1 MARSL
6 NTTLRNS
13 LLKEDAFAYA
23 HLVKFERPKPLKG
36 TSTAGKDYLYLTD
49 GSHDI
54 IFDDGSGN
62 GAQTYIANKVK
73 KVGSVAETTQARAT
87 SVSLNISSA
96 ALSTA
101 ISATRLIVSGSSI
114 TSDTDLVEVG
124 FREGDIIQL
133 LTSSGSNNTVRVRIN
148 AFSNSNF
155 TAAVTPLDKVVSG
168 EIQDVTSLSSEG
180 SSPIASNGVLYS
192 LNFAGPEI
200 EGVILSSTSSRFA
213 KFINRDVFI
222 YKAHLNPDTGAIIGN
237 AYLLFKGIVESGKV
251 QESPEKESTV
261 SWGITSHWGDF
272 SRVNGRITSDSF
284 HRALG
289 TDGQPDVDA
298 LIRTEYA
305 GDFGFQHSEQSINLV
320 ATYNTKERRT
330 RIKESGGW
338 FFGLNKSYS
347 QQEYFVDVERETDLA
362 FNLNARSLPV
372 VYGVNKIDSIPVF
385 VDTAATSSSRVFV
398 AYALCEGPISAILDI
413 YQDDMST
420 ICVNSQDLSGR
431 GEGATG
437 IIPEAVDIPCVGRM
451 DAGSTLRGFDALN
464 TSATPTLFGSHTN
477 SFGQGSFATGAGE
490 LNVHT
495 ELNAFPL
502 RSNFGA
508 AFNSA
513 SPNSFTGIGAVTGD
527 LSGTNSSGIAV
538 STIFHEK
545 GMHFETPIDF
555 KFIFHSGKP
564 DQRADS
570 LLLFNAAN
578 MKLGNDYHSG
588 KTTEYWGAGHRLLDT
603 AYIAGEFNISEGETT
618 IPSLDFVVRGKGVEC
633 FNYDYTY
640 FPDPAYTPD
649 QYLRYGDFRSVEVR
663 ATSDDSLL
671 DTVDRVEVYPL
682 TSIDGVQQYVVRFL
696 EKPNL
701 GDVKNFYIQR
711 ASGTAY
717 KYYLQTHDALQA
729 TGGSGT
735 IPAGASVSSTTL
747 SNAQANTDN
756 PPRGVDITMS
766 TSSANAEV
774 KAALALGANF
784 ALASSLQDF
793 PSLLHTFSEYDY
805 VAGSNTVTR
814 VGLTTEGRGF
824 LVGKRIVVK
833 NAIPLAT
840 SATSSVVGKKIILTV
855 VSLVDGSTR
864 EMVRTITAFDNTTKV
879 ALVDTNW
886 DIQYLPLPN
895 SSYQIFADVNGDV
908 RVTTN
913 PAMQLLDYLTNERYG
928 RGLDVANDIDLES
941 FLSAARAC
949 DTRSDVTVLMD
960 TNYGSSGIS
969 DYSVMVGAIYGEPD
983 LSTDGTNWTDEN
995 PEPISSFTGKV
1006 KSVTPI
1012 NIGGNTTRYYK
1023 VVFTDCIHKLSHRY
1037 HNWKGYRQNMLY
1049 YDASGNLG
1057 AVAVNASLDADPF
1070 SAPTPAPTS
1079 VTTNPFLRLAKLSGN
1094 GPAYMGVDTDKS
1106 RITFEGNPVVKDIS
1120 VDSSG
1125 AITGIS
1131 NGYSLYDS
1139 DDVKYWRYCG
1149 WEEQQQRW
1157 ATRHQTNHVVNTAT
1171 SVFNNIN
1178 GMLGHFN
1185 GILRYSN
1192 GKYALSVG
1200 AAAATNEFASITVDG
1215 ESYVIQDITEE
1226 DIVGSISVSDPG
1238 AKGTYNAVSVSL
1250 VDPQNKFENRSIT
1263 MLNSDYLKEDKR
1275 IPKRGDVRGPGI
1287 TNFFNARMNAKQYLD
1302 QARKALKIN
1311 FTMGPRGVLLHSGD
1325 LIRITYPRFAFSNKT
1340 FRISNLSIEENC
1352 LIKITAEEHEDN
1364 TYLIQSDLPISIVQ
1378 DDPSVANFP
1387 TPAAPTDSPT
1397 LSATQNERG
1406 GIDLNWTNTS
1416 TFNSAIYTVQI
1427 WRNTSNQRSTAV
1439 LQGISKGSTFTD
1451 VITGTGSQTFYYW
1464 IRYSVLQTTQRTD
1477 GVVPKELFSPFFP
1490 SSATGGI
1497 EGVSDGARDAVSIN
1511 LTNDNVSVPAD
1522 SAGTPA
1528 SFNNTDVTITAFI
1541 GSTAINYDDSAPYA
1555 SPSFRVSNSNVS
1567 AGITA
1572 GAEGSTSTSY
1582 TRQTISAMSADTGSI
1597 EYTIIVTDSL
1607 GQTTTFGRTQTFTK
1621 VRDGLVGSNGESGRT
1636 VSLSTDDQT
1645 IEYNT
1650 AGTSPSP
1657 SSVTVTATAFNTS
1670 GTVFYEFLKEN
1681 STVQNTTSNTYT
1693 YTPQASVSNMPETV
1707 SVKIREGSNSGSV
1720 TATDQIN
1727 IMGLRQGRD
1736 AIVIVLS
1743 NEAHTVTADNNGT
1756 VSSFAFSG
1764 TDIQVYQGTNQL
1776 TYDASSPY
1784 ANSTFRVSASGS
1796 NISPGSASTVSG
1808 NTRRFGNASN
1818 MTADSASITFTI
1830 VVKGSDGAE
1839 STFTRVQS
1847 FSKSRSG
1854 ASVTGATGPRTASA
1868 VLYYQTSST
1877 SAPSAPT
1884 ASNYNFSTGEFGSH
1898 TSGWDED
1905 APTFAAGN
1913 TNKYWYVRISVAEAT
1928 FGGTQNISVGNVIQ
1942 GIGFSGLVTFTGN
1955 QAVGDGNQSLSFGAQ
1970 GTTTIDGGRIT
1981 TGTIDA
1987 QRLNVGQINVTQT
2000 ANYSTIQ
2007 QNITGAAQ
2015 QGITAAQQAAGQAV
2029 QAQQGVTA
2037 AQQAAQSAA
2046 GQAVQA
2052 QQGVVVAQQA
2062 AAAAVQTIPDQLSD
2076 LQNNIG
2082 AFTQPGQINVTQ
2094 TNNYSA
2100 PPTNTNQLTNGA
2112 GFQTQAFTSPG
2123 QVNITQTQNYVA
2135 PPTNTNQLTNGA
2147 GFYNQPGQ
2155 LNITQ
2160 LTNYGNVTQA
2170 IAQAAAQGVAGQQA
2184 ASAAAQQAT
2193 QAQQGVST
2201 AQTAASQASAQAV
2214 TAQQSIPTQ
2223 TSQLSNNSGFQT
2235 AAITFSATAISGG
2248 KIGLSTQGL
2257 IFGNGQVS
2265 VSTNNAI
2272 LLDTTQGNNAISIY
2286 SGNSLRVKIGK
2297 L

>member
-101 ISATRLIVSGSSI
+101 ISAARLIVSGSSI
-114 TSDTDLVEVG
+114 TSDTDLVEAG

-133 LTSSGSNNTVRVRIN
+133 LTSSGLNNTVRVRIN

-155 TAAVTPLDKVVSG
+155 TAAVTALDKAVNG

-431 GEGATG
+431 GLDASADPGT
-437 IIPEAVDIPCVGRM
+437 IDIPCVGRM
-451 DAGSTLRGFDALN
+451 DAGSTVRGHDVLN

-513 SPNSFTGIGAVTGD
+513 SPNSFTGIGALNGD

-555 KFIFHSGKP
+555 KLIFHSGKP

-682 TSIDGVQQYVVRFL
+682 TSVDGVQQYVVRFL
-696 EKPNL
+696 EKPTL

-735 IPAGASVSSTTL
+735 VPAGASVSSTTL

-793 PSLLHTFSEYDY
+793 PSLLHNFSEYDY
-805 VAGSNTVTR
+805 VSGSDTVTR

-864 EMVRTITAFDNTTKV
+864 EMMRTITAFDNTTKV

-895 SSYQIFADVNGDV
+895 SSYQIFADANGDV

-949 DTRSDVTVLMD
+949 DTRSDVTILMD

-1037 HNWKGYRQNMLY
+1037 HNWKGYRQDMLY

-1057 AVAVNASLDADPF
+1057 AVAVNASLDADPL

-1079 VTTNPFLRLAKLSGN
+1079 VTTNPFLRLAKLSGS

-1192 GKYALSVG
+1192 GKYALSVE
-1200 AAAATNEFASITVDG
+1200 AAAATDEFASITVDG

-1416 TFNSAIYTVQI
+1416 TFNAAIYTVQI

-1439 LQGISKGSTFTD
+1439 LVGTSKGSKFTD

-1511 LTNDNVSVPAD
+1511 LTNDNVSVPSN

-1528 SFNNTDVTITAFI
+1528 SFNNTGVTITAFI

-1555 SPSFRVSNSNVS
+1555 SPSFRVSSSSVS

-1582 TRQTISAMSADTGSI
+1582 TRQNISAMSADTGSI

-1657 SSVTVTATAFNTS
+1657 SSITVTATAFNTS

-1681 STVQNTTSNTYT
+1681 SSVQNTTSNTYT

-1707 SVKIREGSNSGSV
+1707 SVKIREGSNSSSV
-1720 TATDQIN
+1720 IATDQIN

-1736 AIVIVLS
+1736 AVVIILS
-1743 NEAHTVTADNNGT
+1743 NEAHTVPAANNGT
-1756 VSSFAFSG
+1756 VSSFAGSG

-1776 TYDASSPY
+1776 TYDGSSPY

-1796 NISPGSASTVSG
+1796 SITAGSASTVSG

-1818 MTADSASITFTI
+1818 MTADSASITYTI
-1830 VVKGSDGAE
+1830 TVKGSDGAE

-1898 TSGWDED
+1898 TSGWDEN

-1913 TNKYWYVRISVAEAT
+1913 TNKYWYVRISVSEAT

-2193 QAQQGVST
+2193 TAQQGVST